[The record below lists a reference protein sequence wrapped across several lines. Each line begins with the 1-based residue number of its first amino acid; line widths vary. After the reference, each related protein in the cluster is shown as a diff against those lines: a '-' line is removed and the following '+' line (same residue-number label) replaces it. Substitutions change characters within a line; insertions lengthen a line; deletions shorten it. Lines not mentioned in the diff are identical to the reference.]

1 MTRGEH
7 EMRRELVAAV
17 VMGMGLAI
25 FVPPTALAMPEFRS
39 PFVETSLEKVGY
51 LRRQSRRY
59 WRNGYPPYAYYP
71 PLYGYYLPYPPY
83 GYAPPPPPSGTYP
96 SENDYGAY
104 SPENGYSDY
113 PPEGGY

>member
-1 MTRGEH
+1 
-7 EMRRELVAAV
+7 MRRELAAAV

-59 WRNGYPPYAYYP
+59 WRNGYAYYPPAYGSYLPPPAYAYYP
-71 PLYGYYLPYPPY
+71 HTVTLRLRHQAVPIHRTMATASTRPTTVT
-83 GYAPPPPPSGTYP
+83 ASTHMRTAI
-96 SENDYGAY
+96 E
-104 SPENGYSDY
+104 
-113 PPEGGY
+113 